1 MAIFRTEVREC
12 SVMDLPRTSPMRG
25 EVPQERQESR
35 RSVAS
40 DDLGA
45 ERLAGP
51 EIGRDGTSRGP
62 EAPAARKERAY
73 GQSPH

>member
-1 MAIFRTEVREC
+1 
-12 SVMDLPRTSPMRG
+12 MRG